1 MTQKKPIA
9 ISACLL
15 GHKVRYEGA
24 HQGNK
29 IIIQRLVDRFN
40 ITAVCP
46 EVEIGLGGC
55 PRIEAVVGSLFLDS
69 LLGVPRE
76 KIELHQQG
84 TKIDLLT
91 SIHPVTDLI
100 EQMNTYAQMFLS
112 SHKIS
117 GMILKDKSPG
127 CGVAN
132 CKQWNAAG
140 EMQHN
145 GTGIFAATLTK
156 LKPDLPMLQS
166 NLVSKVNDLDDF
178 IQKVTD
184 YEY

>member
-1 MTQKKPIA
+1 MTQKKSIA

-24 HQGNK
+24 HQENK
-29 IIIQRLVDRFN
+29 IIIQRLADRFN

-46 EVEIGLGGC
+46 EVEIGLG
-55 PRIEAVVGSLFLDS
+55 
-69 LLGVPRE
+69 VPRE

-84 TKIDLLT
+84 TKIHLLT
-91 SIHPVTDLI
+91 SIHPVTDLT

-117 GMILKDKSPG
+117 GMILKDKSPS